1 MTNPVTVADSEAS
14 SPKKPSE
21 SNDQMSPK
29 KDTVKKNSS
38 VEVNGDVKSEEK
50 VDEPKSSKK
59 KDKKKDKKTE
69 DVVAAVPS
77 DEASGAKSG
86 KFDWES
92 AAVDVLKNKGSSMKT
107 ARLKK
112 KVMKVSPDNSLS
124 LVGRGV
130 SSKSRG
136 IFPAF

>member
-21 SNDQMSPK
+21 SSDQMLPK
-29 KDTVKKNSS
+29 KEKVKKNSS
-38 VEVNGDVKSEEK
+38 VEVNGDVKSEEN
-50 VDEPKSSKK
+50 VDEPKPSKK

-69 DVVAAVPS
+69 GVVAAVPS
-77 DEASGAKSG
+77 DEASAKSG

-112 KVMKVSPDNSLS
+112 KVMKVSPDLSIPWLELES
-124 LVGRGV
+124 LVTLVFGTTE
-130 SSKSRG
+130 
-136 IFPAF
+136 